1 MADFVGRKRVV
12 LAGLVGFAGTSLL
25 IGVSPW
31 GGLVIGLRALQ
42 GLSAA
47 FMSAAALATLIAS
60 FPDDRE
66 RERALSVWGFVAFGG
81 AAVGVVL
88 SGVVTQYLG
97 WRWIF
102 FINVPVGVLAGLG
115 VWQVIPA
122 NAPQRGARPDAPG
135 ASHGSVFVEALE
147 PAACVRGEEVRER
160 RVVRLAASLTC
171 GVEGFGR

>member
-160 RVVRLAASLTC
+160 RAYVWSR
-171 GVEGFGR
+171 R